1 MKRILQ
7 KLIAESG
14 YCSRRAGEDLIRR
27 GQVKVNGVVAKP
39 GDIADDDDKVVVR
52 GQAIGAPKEKVYIK
66 MNKPIGYTCTNRQFK
81 GEKNIFELAESLPS
95 GVFTIGRLDKNSR
108 GLILISNDGDLTL
121 KLTHPRHA
129 HEKVYEVK
137 VKSDITDLTAQKAK
151 AAFIKGVPFNEDEGI
166 AKAKKVDY
174 LGEGFFKIVLCE
186 GKKRQIRRM
195 FEWVGLR
202 VIDLKRVSFA
212 GLEIGS
218 LPEGKWGYLNKAEV
232 ERLKKLA

>member
-1 MKRILQ
+1 MKKILQ
-7 KLIAESG
+7 KLIAEAG
-14 YCSRRAGEDLIRR
+14 YCSRRAAEDLIKR
-27 GQVKVNGVVAKP
+27 GQVKINGVLAKP
-39 GDIADDDDKVVVR
+39 GDMADENDKIKVR
-52 GQAIGAPKEKVYIK
+52 GQIIGAPKEKVYIK

-121 KLTHPRHA
+121 KLTHPRMA
-129 HEKVYEVK
+129 HEKIYEVK
-137 VKSDITDLTAQKAK
+137 VRADISDITVGKIKTN
-151 AAFIKGVPFNEDEGI
+151 FIKGISFGLEEGI

-174 LGEGFFKIVLCE
+174 LGDGAFKIILCE

-195 FEWVGLR
+195 FESVEIR

-212 GLEIGS
+212 GLELGS
-218 LPEGKWGYLNKAEV
+218 LPEGKWGYLNKAEI
-232 ERLKKLA
+232 ERLKKM

>member
-14 YCSRRAGEDLIRR
+14 YCSRRAAEDLIRK
-27 GQVKVNGVVAKP
+27 GQVKLNGVLAKP
-39 GDIADDDDKVVVR
+39 GDMADDDDNVKVR
-52 GQAIGAPKEKVYIK
+52 GQVIGAPREKVYIK

-137 VKSDITDLTAQKAK
+137 VRSDVTDLSAQKAK
-151 AAFIKGVPFNEDEGI
+151 EVFIKGVPFNLDEGV

-174 LGEGFFKIVLCE
+174 LGDGFFRVVLAE

-195 FEWVGLR
+195 FEWAGLK

-212 GLEIGS
+212 ELEIGS
-218 LPEGKWGYLNKAEV
+218 LPEGKWGYLNKAEI
-232 ERLKKLA
+232 ERLKKLG

>member
-14 YCSRRAGEDLIRR
+14 YCSRRAAEDLIRK
-27 GQVKVNGVVAKP
+27 GQVKLNGVLAKP
-39 GDIADDDDKVVVR
+39 GDMADDDDNVKVR
-52 GQAIGAPKEKVYIK
+52 GQVIGAPREKVYIK

-137 VKSDITDLTAQKAK
+137 VRSDVTDLSAQKAK
-151 AAFIKGVPFNEDEGI
+151 EVFIKGVPFNLDEGV

-174 LGEGFFKIVLCE
+174 LGDGFFRVVLAE

-195 FEWVGLR
+195 FEWAGLK

-212 GLEIGS
+212 ELELGS
-218 LPEGKWGYLNKAEV
+218 LPEGKWGYLNKAEI
-232 ERLKKLA
+232 ERLKKLG

>member
-14 YCSRRAGEDLIRR
+14 YCSRRAAEDLINK
-27 GQVKVNGVVAKP
+27 GQVKLNGVLAKP
-39 GDIADDDDKVVVR
+39 GDMADESDSVKVR
-52 GQAIGAPKEKVYIK
+52 GQIIGAPREKVYIK
-66 MNKPIGYTCTNRQFK
+66 MHKPVGYTCTNRQFK
-81 GEKNIFELAESLPS
+81 GEKNIFELADSLPS

-108 GLILISNDGDLTL
+108 GIILITNDGDLTL

-129 HEKVYEVK
+129 HEKVYEIK
-137 VKSDITDLTAQKAK
+137 VRSDVSDLSAQKAK
-151 AAFIKGVPFNEDEGI
+151 EIFIKGVPFNEDEGI

-174 LGEGFFKIVLCE
+174 LGEGFFKLVLCE

-195 FEWVGLR
+195 FDWAGLK

-212 GLEIGS
+212 GLELGS
-218 LPEGKWGYLNKAEV
+218 LPEGKWGYLNKAEI
-232 ERLKKLA
+232 EKLKKLS

>member
-14 YCSRRAGEDLIRR
+14 YCSRRAAEELINR
-27 GQVKVNGVVAKP
+27 GQVKLNGVLAKP
-39 GDIADDDDKVVVR
+39 GDMADDDDKVKVR
-52 GQAIGAPKEKVYIK
+52 GQVIGAPREKVYIK

-108 GLILISNDGDLTL
+108 GLILITNDGDLTL

-137 VKSDITDLTAQKAK
+137 VRSDVTDLSAQKAK
-151 AAFIKGVPFNEDEGI
+151 EVFIKGVPFNEDEGI

-174 LGEGFFKIVLCE
+174 LGEGFFRLVLCE

-195 FEWVGLR
+195 FEWAGLR

-212 GLEIGS
+212 GLELGS
-218 LPEGKWGYLNKAEV
+218 LPEGKWGYLNKAEI

>member
-14 YCSRRAGEDLIRR
+14 YCSRRAAEDLIRR
-27 GQVKVNGVVAKP
+27 GQVKINGELAKP
-39 GDIADDDDKVVVR
+39 GDMADDNDAVKVR
-52 GQAIGAPKEKVYIK
+52 GQIIGAPREKVYIK

-95 GVFTIGRLDKNSR
+95 GVFTVGRLDKNSR
-108 GLILISNDGDLTL
+108 GLLLLSNDGDLTL
-121 KLTHPRHA
+121 KLTHPRLA

-137 VKSDITDLTAQKAK
+137 VRSDISDLSAQKAK
-151 AAFIKGVPFNEDEGI
+151 AAFIKGIPFNLDEGV
-166 AKAKKVDY
+166 AKAKRVEY
-174 LGEGFFKIVLCE
+174 LGSGFFKIVLCE

-195 FEWVGLR
+195 FDWTDLR

-212 GLEIGS
+212 GLELGS
-218 LPEGKWGYLNKAEV
+218 LPEGKWGYLNKAEI
-232 ERLKKLA
+232 ERLKKL